1 MSLVFRNA
9 LMPSENQQALRLRL
23 DYFMR
28 RLALLTA
35 ASLTFAAI
43 PYSVK
48 ADTGS
53 IEQSNAQESSLKED
67 VIFKWY
73 LNGQTQGAGVPN
85 SFGIGSLRPFAIK
98 ENSLWFFDSVM
109 NVNLGDVG
117 GSSIINTDVAGT
129 TLSASNRL
137 GYRWLNEDNSKM
149 YGFNFGYDTRNMNT
163 GDADNATVTNKK
175 DVSFQQVALGVE
187 TVSENWNLNGYAL
200 VPTGDVEKQLNDK
213 YEGGAMNTYGVD
225 MGFDLT
231 DNLTSSVGYYYQHR
245 DQEEIDGSGVKANL
259 TYDLG
264 NGLTVATNISYDEA
278 FDTRVSADF
287 KYRFRLDGKGK
298 DNTQSN
304 VMKALSKPL
313 SNRDVRVHDSCN
325 NNTIYPCPQGS
336 SVVKK
341 PTGK

>member
-1 MSLVFRNA
+1 L
-9 LMPSENQQALRLRL
+9 
-23 DYFMR
+23 R
-28 RLALLTA
+28 RLAFLTA

-73 LNGQTQGAGVPN
+73 INGQTQGAGVPN
-85 SFGIGSLRPFAIK
+85 SVGIGSLRPFAIK

-187 TVSENWNLNGYAL
+187 TVSENWNFNSYAL
-200 VPTGDVEKQLNDK
+200 IPTGDVEKQLNDK

-231 DNLTSSVGYYYQHR
+231 DDLTSSVGYYYQHR
-245 DQEEIDGSGVKANL
+245 DQEAIDGSGVKANL

-287 KYRFRLDGKGK
+287 KYRFRFDGKGK

-304 VMKALSKPL
+304 VIKALSKPL
-313 SNRDVRVHDSCN
+313 SNRDVRVHDNLRCTLITWWN
-325 NNTIYPCPQGS
+325 NMCGS
-336 SVVKK
+336 SE
-341 PTGK
+341 G

>member
-9 LMPSENQQALRLRL
+9 LMPSEDQQALRLRL

-85 SFGIGSLRPFAIK
+85 SVGIGSLRPFAIK

-163 GDADNATVTNKK
+163 GDADNATVSNKK
-175 DVSFQQVALGVE
+175 NVSFQQVALGVE
-187 TVSENWNLNGYAL
+187 TVSENWNFNSYAL
-200 VPTGDVEKQLNDK
+200 IPTGDVEKQLNDK

-225 MGFDLT
+225 MGFDFT
-231 DNLTSSVGYYYQHR
+231 DDLTSSVGYYYQHR
-245 DQEEIDGSGVKANL
+245 DQEEIDGSGIKANL

-298 DNTQSN
+298 NNTQSN
-304 VMKALSKPL
+304 VMEALSKPL
-313 SNRDVRVHDSCN
+313 SNRDVRVHDGKGK
-325 NNTIYPCPQGS
+325 NNTKDNIPDP
-336 SVVKK
+336 V
-341 PTGK
+341 T

>member
-1 MSLVFRNA
+1 
-9 LMPSENQQALRLRL
+9 
-23 DYFMR
+23 MR
-28 RLALLTA
+28 HLALLTA
-35 ASLTFAAI
+35 ASLTFTAI

-85 SFGIGSLRPFAIK
+85 SVGVGSFRPFAIK

-109 NVNLGDVG
+109 NVNLGDIG

-163 GDADNATVTNKK
+163 GDADNATVSNKK

-187 TVSENWNLNGYAL
+187 TVSENWNFNSYAL
-200 VPTGDVEKQLNDK
+200 IPTGDVEKQLNDK

-231 DNLTSSVGYYYQHR
+231 DDLTSSVGYYYQNS
-245 DQEEIDGSGVKANL
+245 DQEEIDGSGIKANL

-313 SNRDVRVHDSCN
+313 SNRDVRVHDDKLCGPRHVWIPFFN
-325 NNTIYPCPQGS
+325 C
-336 SVVKK
+336 VRV
-341 PTGK
+341 